1 MHENHHHSCQA
12 IVFKCIDFRLENETR
27 RWLDENSLTNNC
39 DIVSLAGSS
48 KDLSGN
54 DPSIVNLLLTQ
65 IKISHDLHQAKEV
78 ILIHHSD
85 CGAYKNVYSF
95 KSPEEE
101 KEIQSID
108 LEKSKIIIEKN
119 FPDMIV
125 KKVWAQMADSNG
137 KKVDFQII
145 N

>member
-1 MHENHHHSCQA
+1 M
-12 IVFKCIDFRLENETR
+12 
-27 RWLDENSLTNNC
+27 
-39 DIVSLAGSS
+39 
-48 KDLSGN
+48 
-54 DPSIVNLLLTQ
+54 
-65 IKISHDLHQAKEV
+65 
-78 ILIHHSD
+78 IHHSD

-95 KSPEEE
+95 KNPEEE

-125 KKVWAQMADSNG
+125 KKVWAQMEDSNG
-137 KKVDFQII
+137 KKVDFPII